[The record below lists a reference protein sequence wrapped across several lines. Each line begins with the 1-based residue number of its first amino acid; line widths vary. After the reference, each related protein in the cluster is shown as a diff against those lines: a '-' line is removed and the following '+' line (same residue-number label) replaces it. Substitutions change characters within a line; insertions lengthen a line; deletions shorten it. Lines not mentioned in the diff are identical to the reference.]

1 MVMSG
6 SHYHISSFPSRETK
20 EGAMEK
26 NLKADHFV
34 NEENLD
40 THEIN
45 SSSPMDNLE
54 SVPLVLDCLVVTNF
68 PCIVD
73 IDQECFPTAS
83 GSFIE
88 NSFSNDSCDF
98 LPSSNH
104 ECVLEDISDSHI
116 LQGKNKHVDL
126 FTPGE

>member
-6 SHYHISSFPSRETK
+6 SHYPISYFPSQGME

-34 NEENLD
+34 NEENMD

-54 SVPLVLDCLVVTNF
+54 LVPLDFGLSC
-68 PCIVD
+68 CYK
-73 IDQECFPTAS
+73 
-83 GSFIE
+83 
-88 NSFSNDSCDF
+88 FSLYN
-98 LPSSNH
+98 
-104 ECVLEDISDSHI
+104 
-116 LQGKNKHVDL
+116 
-126 FTPGE
+126 